1 MTFCLFP
8 RIKQPLPNELTL
20 KEKNLF
26 QQEKKIILI
35 RVYPLSTF
43 KKKEKTH
50 WKSCF
55 PLTLIAQNKN
65 CSRRHFDFLLLSF
78 EENNA

>member
-8 RIKQPLPNELTL
+8 RITQPLQNELTL
-20 KEKNLF
+20 KEKNLL
-26 QQEKKIILI
+26 QQEKKFILI
-35 RVYPLSTF
+35 RVYPLSSF
-43 KKKEKTH
+43 KKEEETH

-65 CSRRHFDFLLLSF
+65 CSRRHFIFLLLSF
-78 EENNA
+78 EENKA